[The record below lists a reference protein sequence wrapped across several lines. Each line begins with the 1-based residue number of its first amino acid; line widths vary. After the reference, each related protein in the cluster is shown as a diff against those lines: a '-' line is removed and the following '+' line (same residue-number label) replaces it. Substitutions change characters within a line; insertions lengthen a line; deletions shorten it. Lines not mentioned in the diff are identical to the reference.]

1 MRCGREVWFSKW
13 KAGCPTTICCRAP
26 LQSYR
31 GITSGGEY
39 FWCYSV
45 CSCICFSLF
54 QIRLQI
60 VVNTVPLACVFI
72 SGGSGSSSFFFLK
85 QPRLFLDPYC
95 LSGFPGGSA
104 GEESACNAGD
114 LGLLPGLGRCPGE
127 GKRYL
132 LQYSGLENSM
142 DCVVQGVA
150 KNRSDTT
157 ERLSLYS
164 LLINFRISLSL

>member
-13 KAGCPTTICCRAP
+13 KASCPTTICCGEP
-26 LQSYR
+26 LQSCWGVTYGGR
-31 GITSGGEY
+31 GGNTSGVIL
-39 FWCYSV
+39 FR
-45 CSCICFSLF
+45 SCICLALF

-60 VVNTVPLACVFI
+60 VVNTVPLACLFI

-85 QPRLFLDPYC
+85 QPQLFLDPYC

-114 LGLLPGLGRCPGE
+114 LGSLPGLGRCPGE

-132 LQYSGLENSM
+132 LQYL
-142 DCVVQGVA
+142 A
-150 KNRSDTT
+150 W
-157 ERLSLYS
+157 
-164 LLINFRISLSL
+164 RIPWTV

>member
-1 MRCGREVWFSKW
+1 MGEKCGFPNGRPVVPPPFAAESLFS
-13 KAGCPTTICCRAP
+13 RAEA
-26 LQSYR
+26 SR
-31 GITSGGEY
+31 TGGNTSGVIL
-39 FWCYSV
+39 FR
-45 CSCICFSLF
+45 SCICLSLF

-60 VVNTVPLACVFI
+60 VVNTVPLACLFI

-114 LGLLPGLGRCPGE
+114 LGSLPGLGRCPGE

-132 LQYSGLENSM
+132 LQYL
-142 DCVVQGVA
+142 A
-150 KNRSDTT
+150 W
-157 ERLSLYS
+157 
-164 LLINFRISLSL
+164 RIPWTV